1 MWNGQYTKE
10 QGNNGKIQDTRNY
23 TLQGAGTGWSIWRLY
38 KGCIGGTVRRWLLIA
53 CVASV
58 PVLFRSK
65 QRPRNRI
72 LGSGCARMLRGQFD
86 SRNSTETLATQAM
99 MSGTLSP
106 LGQMFGGKHR
116 HRDVRT
122 GVYHQMEQL
131 FTNRKFH
138 FCSHRN
144 FRVFFLNGSALS
156 LYKENCIVRHI
167 T

>member
-1 MWNGQYTKE
+1 MQ
-10 QGNNGKIQDTRNY
+10 QSS
-23 TLQGAGTGWSIWRLY
+23 LAFL
-38 KGCIGGTVRRWLLIA
+38 CGGSVRILLA

-58 PVLFRSK
+58 SVLFRSK

-72 LGSGCARMLRGQFD
+72 LGFGCARMLRGQFD

-138 FCSHRN
+138 FCSHQN
-144 FRVFFLNGSALS
+144 FRVFFLNGKRPKTQGKSS
-156 LYKENCIVRHI
+156 LFLFLAKNGI
-167 T
+167 